1 MILTIHILTIDQDD
15 TSVSQ
20 KQESDGENTNNQNQF
35 DLSNVTQILDEAP
48 QNGSPQAIY
57 LRSNYGDED
66 RVNDIVKELQ
76 SFKHFWSS
84 VESKLM
90 NMEEAIICYSKGQRT
105 GDKGDTTE
113 RFITDLLK

>member
-48 QNGSPQAIY
+48 QNGSPQTI
-57 LRSNYGDED
+57 
-66 RVNDIVKELQ
+66 ELQ

-90 NMEEAIICYSKGQRT
+90 NMEEAIICHSKGQRT